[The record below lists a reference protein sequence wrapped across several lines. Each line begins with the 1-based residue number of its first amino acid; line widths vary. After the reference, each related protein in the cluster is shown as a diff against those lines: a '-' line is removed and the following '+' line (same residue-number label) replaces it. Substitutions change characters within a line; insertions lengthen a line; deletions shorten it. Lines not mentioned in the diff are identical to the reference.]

1 MAIGPVQLIVLGFPH
16 RDFHGEIVSQLERL
30 RDSDTVRVIGALA
43 VHKDA
48 EGEIEVEHLS
58 HVRRGRG
65 DRAERRDG
73 RPAPLDRGGRLGRS
87 CRRHPRRHPAAALLL
102 IEHRWVVP
110 LRDAIARAGGF
121 RISDGFISP
130 LDLIEIGLVSPE
142 EAEALLDAI
151 KGATAPTSQNLRPGG
166 DFGRQAPGMSLSHQ
180 GAIASEDRSDRGSP
194 PEDCHRNLWETDKCS
209 MTRRASAAWKP
220 PTTLV
225 LVPAGTTSAARA
237 LASWRAWPS

>member
-43 VHKDA
+43 VHRDA
-48 EGEIEVEHLS
+48 EGEIEVQHLS
-58 HVRRGRG
+58 NLTEDEAIELSGTVIDPGIESAE
-65 DRAERRDG
+65 DAQARAEAGAQGRDIYTDEE
-73 RPAPLDRGGRLGRS
+73 AWDVLDDIASGS
-87 CRRHPRRHPAAALLL
+87 SAALLV
-102 IEHRWVVP
+102 IEHRWAVP

-166 DFGRQAPGMSLSHQ
+166 DFGRQRPGISLSRQ
-180 GAIASEDRSDRGSP
+180 SEIVSEDRSHRGSP
-194 PEDCHRNLWETDKCS
+194 PRT
-209 MTRRASAAWKP
+209 ASA
-220 PTTLV
+220 
-225 LVPAGTTSAARA
+225 TSGRRTDAR
-237 LASWRAWPS
+237 